1 MSRALSRP
9 LSSGPHKTKTYRRI
23 VVILGMTACLLL
35 AESVFARQTPKV
47 PTVNADVGGCTAD
60 FTVENGNHKP
70 LYDAK
75 VSVKF
80 RYGFL
85 NLHKASLE
93 AFTNSKGKAR
103 FEGLPDAPKKPLE
116 FRILYGNRQKTVTDN
131 PGNVCNEDFT
141 VVLP

>member
-1 MSRALSRP
+1 MSRAFSRSLSG
-9 LSSGPHKTKTYRRI
+9 GPYKTKTYRRI
-23 VVILGMTACLLL
+23 VFILGMTACLLL
-35 AESVFARQTPKV
+35 AESVFAQKAPGV

-60 FTVENGNHKP
+60 FTVQNGNHKP

-75 VSVKF
+75 VSVTF

-93 AFTNSKGKAR
+93 AFTNSNGKAR
-103 FEGLPDAPKKPLE
+103 FEGLPDAPKKALE
-116 FRILYGNRQKTVTDN
+116 FRILYGDRQKTVSDN